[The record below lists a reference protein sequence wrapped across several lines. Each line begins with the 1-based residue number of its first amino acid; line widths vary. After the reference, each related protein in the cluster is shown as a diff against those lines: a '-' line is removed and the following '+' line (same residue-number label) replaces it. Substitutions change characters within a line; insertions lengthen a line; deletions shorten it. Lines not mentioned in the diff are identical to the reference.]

1 MKAMRFFP
9 LMGLVLLIYNL
20 IAIMDKDPNLS
31 IWNKTFTTITLSPG
45 NVVTFSNS
53 IALITFALIILFF
66 ELVKSTTTS
75 NSAMIEQLF
84 SMLAF
89 IGFLLQFLLT
99 PHAANPTFFILM
111 VISLVETL
119 AGFVILIKV
128 ARRDVKIG

>member
-1 MKAMRFFP
+1 MKALRFFP

-20 IAIMDKDPNLS
+20 IALMDKDPNLS

-66 ELVKSTTTS
+66 ELVKSTTAS

>member
-1 MKAMRFFP
+1 MRALRFFP

-20 IAIMDKDPNLS
+20 IAWMNKAPNLP
-31 IWNKTFTTITLSPG
+31 IWNKTFTTITVAPG
-45 NVVTFSNS
+45 SVVTITNN

-66 ELVKSTTTS
+66 ELIKSTTAS
-75 NSAMIEQLF
+75 NSAMVEQMF
-84 SMLAF
+84 SMLVF

-99 PHAANPTFFILM
+99 PYAAESTFFVLM

-119 AGFVILIKV
+119 AGFVILVKV

>member
-20 IAIMDKDPNLS
+20 IAMMDKDPNLS

-45 NVVTFSNS
+45 NVVTITNS
-53 IALITFALIILFF
+53 IALITFALIVLFF
-66 ELVKSTTTS
+66 ELIKSTTAS

-99 PHAANPTFFILM
+99 PHAANSTFFVLM

>member
-1 MKAMRFFP
+1 
-9 LMGLVLLIYNL
+9 
-20 IAIMDKDPNLS
+20 
-31 IWNKTFTTITLSPG
+31 
-45 NVVTFSNS
+45 
-53 IALITFALIILFF
+53 
-66 ELVKSTTTS
+66 
-75 NSAMIEQLF
+75 MIEQLF

>member
-1 MKAMRFFP
+1 MKAMRYFP
-9 LMGLVLLIYNL
+9 LMGFVLLIYNL

-66 ELVKSTTTS
+66 ELVKSTTAS